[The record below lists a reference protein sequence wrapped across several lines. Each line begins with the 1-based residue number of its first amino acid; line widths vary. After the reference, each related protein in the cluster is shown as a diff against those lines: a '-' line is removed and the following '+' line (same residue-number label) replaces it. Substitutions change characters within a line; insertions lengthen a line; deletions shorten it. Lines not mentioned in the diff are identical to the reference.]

1 VITEPEL
8 AGGADDDGGGA
19 EVIGDDGRGAVRWG
33 AGGAGWVWGVGG
45 MLLASAVWAGGV
57 RWWDAHRDGGPDLHG
72 YALSDG
78 PRDSP
83 CVGGALAPLARAIG
97 ATNTGVMAP
106 TQVSRGEAV
115 DRARCTM
122 DAYVPDALGELAR
135 FEVVVAIDLHKYTD
149 PRPEFEDGIA
159 LDSRDL
165 SPVAEHPVDGLGDL
179 AVLQV
184 LGEQSRQLLV
194 LDGGAVFSLT
204 VTGFADSPVSEDTR
218 GALHGGTRTGA
229 SDPARWE
236 SAMVAAMRE
245 VMKGQQR
252 TSR

>member
-1 VITEPEL
+1 MISEPEL
-8 AGGADDDGGGA
+8 TGGAGEGGA
-19 EVIGDDGRGAVRWG
+19 EVIGDDSRGPVRRGAGRAGWAWG
-33 AGGAGWVWGVGG
+33 AGGV
-45 MLLASAVWAGGV
+45 LLASAVWAGGV

-83 CVGGALAPLARAIG
+83 CVGGALAPVARAIG
-97 ATNTGVMAP
+97 ATSTGVMAP
-106 TQVSRGEAV
+106 TQVSRGKAV

-122 DAYVPDALGELAR
+122 DAYVPDALGELVR
-135 FEVVVAIDLHKYTD
+135 FEVAVAIDLHKYAD

-159 LDSRDL
+159 LDARDL
-165 SPVAEHPVDGLGDL
+165 SPVAEHPVYGLGDV

-236 SAMVAAMRE
+236 PAMVSAMRG
-245 VMKGQQR
+245 VMAGQR
-252 TSR
+252 RSGR